1 METRYWDPADWE
13 EELGLLAMGDEDLD
27 PSDIWNFDN
36 WNSCDYYFTV
46 DPGDW
51 TYIGN
56 FEGHDYYQVNDFVH
70 WDEAHDIAAD
80 AGGYLA
86 TITSPEENDFLYNAI
101 DWGVNSEMYMG
112 LYDETYDGQGW
123 TWVTGEP
130 FIYQNWDENQPDNP
144 GSQNWGVI
152 WENNGGKWD
161 DGDGAM
167 PFIVE
172 CGDVEEPE
180 EPTITSYTYSVQTLD
195 SYYNGDYATTVLP
208 NVDVNDGLH
217 SIATFDTVGVEG
229 PYAGLFVLFFDSN
242 FNGQLDSTDINVLE
256 WNNDENVLLL
266 VDNGPDDMNSEVGV
280 YETIIHHDSP
290 EGGFIK
296 TQGGNYFMT
305 AISPDYTVS
314 GYTTVTPV
322 SGSTNRVTGTGTM
335 PDPDTGE
342 LVGVPG
348 MFVTI
353 GDWYYGN
360 VIGSGY
366 TGLDGSY
373 DIGVDINIVG
383 SIESCVP

>member
-1 METRYWDPADWE
+1 
-13 EELGLLAMGDEDLD
+13 
-27 PSDIWNFDN
+27 
-36 WNSCDYYFTV
+36 
-46 DPGDW
+46 
-51 TYIGN
+51 
-56 FEGHDYYQVNDFVH
+56 
-70 WDEAHDIAAD
+70 
-80 AGGYLA
+80 
-86 TITSPEENDFLYNAI
+86 
-101 DWGVNSEMYMG
+101 
-112 LYDETYDGQGW
+112 
-123 TWVTGEP
+123 
-130 FIYQNWDENQPDNP
+130 
-144 GSQNWGVI
+144 
-152 WENNGGKWD
+152 
-161 DGDGAM
+161 
-167 PFIVE
+167 
-172 CGDVEEPE
+172 
-180 EPTITSYTYSVQTLD
+180 
-195 SYYNGDYATTVLP
+195 
-208 NVDVNDGLH
+208 
-217 SIATFDTVGVEG
+217 
-229 PYAGLFVLFFDSN
+229 
-242 FNGQLDSTDINVLE
+242 VLE

-373 DIGVDINIVG
+373 DIDVNTNIVG